1 MSPGKAKRMKML
13 KSGDDQSYFDS
24 YSDITVHEEMLGDE
38 VRTNTYKEAIFSC
51 EGRIRNKVLNMNK
64 FVNNFIF

>member
-1 MSPGKAKRMKML
+1 MMSGGCRAKRRKML

-51 EGRIRNKVLNMNK
+51 AGRIQNKVNL
-64 FVNNFIF
+64 

>member
-1 MSPGKAKRMKML
+1 MKL
-13 KSGDDQSYFDS
+13 LSSGDDQSYFDS

-51 EGRIRNKVLNMNK
+51 ADKIENKVII
-64 FVNNFIF
+64 NFNHKDF